1 MTGDKYKRFP
11 ATPPQD
17 IHGHAACR
25 KDPSAHS
32 AVVTEIRTRS
42 TTDRLPPSGFR
53 RPQFCSADYSQSCI
67 FCGTSEMQSGAG
79 RMSFN
84 KWAAVNAF
92 NAEHWTLHIAAFD
105 RSVDNNPLA
114 LLSYFFADRVH
125 PKHLSNAAAERFAGI
140 ATLVVLF
147 AAPALPIYLLFRK
160 QAVLAAMIIGW
171 FPLLVSTA
179 LAYRPNRV
187 GGHGLELVFAVVEGI
202 ACWGAVVLG
211 VWLASCL
218 HAATSPP
225 S

>member
-1 MTGDKYKRFP
+1 MHLMLSIGRYTLLLLIGVSITILWLYCHTFLP
-11 ATPPQD
+11 IEFTPKQ
-17 IHGHAACR
+17 
-25 KDPSAHS
+25 
-32 AVVTEIRTRS
+32 
-42 TTDRLPPSGFR
+42 
-53 RPQFCSADYSQSCI
+53 
-67 FCGTSEMQSGAG
+67 
-79 RMSFN
+79 
-84 KWAAVNAF
+84 
-92 NAEHWTLHIAAFD
+92 
-105 RSVDNNPLA
+105 
-114 LLSYFFADRVH
+114 
-125 PKHLSNAAAERFAGI
+125 LSNAAAERFAGI

-179 LAYRPNRV
+179 LAYRPNQV

-202 ACWGAVVLG
+202 ACWGALVLG

>member
-1 MTGDKYKRFP
+1 
-11 ATPPQD
+11 
-17 IHGHAACR
+17 
-25 KDPSAHS
+25 
-32 AVVTEIRTRS
+32 
-42 TTDRLPPSGFR
+42 
-53 RPQFCSADYSQSCI
+53 
-67 FCGTSEMQSGAG
+67 MQSGAG

-84 KWAAVNAF
+84 KWMAVNAF
-92 NAEHWTLHIAAFD
+92 KAEHWTLHIAAFD
-105 RSVDNNPLA
+105 RSVGNNPLA

-125 PKHLSNAAAERFAGI
+125 PKTIEQCSSRTFCGNRDACRI
-140 ATLVVLF
+140 ICC
-147 AAPALPIYLLFRK
+147 PALPIYLLFRK

-179 LAYRPNRV
+179 LAYRPNQV

-202 ACWGAVVLG
+202 ACWGALVLG